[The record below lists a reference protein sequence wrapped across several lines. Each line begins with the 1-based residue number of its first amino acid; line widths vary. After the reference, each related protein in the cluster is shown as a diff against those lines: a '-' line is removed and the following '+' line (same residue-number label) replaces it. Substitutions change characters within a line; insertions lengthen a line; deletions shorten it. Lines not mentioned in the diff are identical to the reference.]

1 MSKVTQQVR
10 AEEPRIRPPAGSL
23 CSSSGLP
30 QSINKAV
37 TMYHVTSQVPMLH
50 TGRVRCMLL
59 EEEVLRKDYFYR
71 WRN

>member
-1 MSKVTQQVR
+1 MPKITQQVR
-10 AEEPRIRPPAGSL
+10 AQQPRIRPPAGSL

-30 QSINKAV
+30 PSINKAF
-37 TMYHVTSQVPMLH
+37 TMYHVAGRVPMLH

-59 EEEVLRKDYFYR
+59 EEEVLCRDYFYR